1 MNEEEK
7 KVRIIKAALLGLGTV
22 GAGVYEVIRHHQE
35 QLQELV
41 GAEVQV
47 VAVLIQDE
55 NKEREVANDVL
66 VTNDIKEI
74 LAIPGLEVI
83 FESIV
88 GAEPANRHVDEAIER
103 GCHIITANKEMFAK
117 HGDVL
122 LEKARENDVQIGFEA
137 TVAAGVP
144 VIRTIQQQLQLNK
157 IERVQALL
165 NGTSNFILTE
175 MRQKQLP
182 FAEVLKTA
190 QSLGFAEADP
200 TNDVE
205 GIDAFYKIMIL
216 SQLIY
221 GEQPEWATVDLKGI
235 ASVPEDEIY
244 HSEGRYKHM
253 AELKKVGNHVQ
264 ASVQPVVIDDQHPL
278 YSVEGVDNA
287 VVLETSLAGTIMI
300 QGPGAGSKPTASA
313 MLEDFIHIFQ
323 TNKAAVL
330 N

>member
-1 MNEEEK
+1 MP
-7 KVRIIKAALLGLGTV
+7 IIKAALLGLGTV
-22 GAGVYEVIRHHQE
+22 GAGVYEVIRNQQE
-35 QLQELV
+35 KLKELV
-41 GAEVQV
+41 GAKVQV
-47 VAVLIQDE
+47 VAVLIQDTD
-55 NKEREVANDVL
+55 KEREVEKDVL
-66 VTNDIKEI
+66 VTNNIQEI
-74 LAIPGLEVI
+74 LAIPDLDVI

-88 GAEPANRHVDEAIER
+88 GAEPTNRYLDEAIEY

-117 HGDVL
+117 HGEAL
-122 LEKARENDVQIGFEA
+122 LEKALENDVQIGFEA

-157 IERVQALL
+157 IGRVQALL

-175 MRQKQLP
+175 MRKKQLP
-182 FAEVLKTA
+182 FAKVLKTA

-221 GEQPEWATVDLKGI
+221 GEQPEWNTVELKGI
-235 ASVPEDEIY
+235 ASVPEDKIY
-244 HSEGRYKHM
+244 HSDGRYKHI
-253 AELKKVGNHVQ
+253 AELEKVGDRIQ
-264 ASVQPVVIDDQHPL
+264 ATVRPIIVDEQHPL

-287 VVLETSLAGTIMI
+287 VVLETSLAGAIMI

-323 TNKAAVL
+323 DSKAAVL
-330 N
+330 S

>member
-1 MNEEEK
+1 M
-7 KVRIIKAALLGLGTV
+7 RIIKAALLGLGTV
-22 GAGVYEVIRHHQE
+22 GAGVYEVICNQQE
-35 QLQELV
+35 KLKELI

-55 NKEREVANDVL
+55 KKEREVAEDVM
-66 VTNDIKEI
+66 VTNNIEEI
-74 LAIPGLEVI
+74 LAIPGLDVL

-88 GAEPANRHVDEAIER
+88 GAEPAHHYLDEAIKH

-117 HGDVL
+117 HGEGL
-122 LEKARENDVQIGFEA
+122 LEKSRENNVQIGYEA

-221 GEQPEWATVDLKGI
+221 GKQPPWKTVELQGI
-235 ASVPEDEIY
+235 ASLSQDKI
-244 HSEGRYKHM
+244 SNSNGRFKHI
-253 AELKKVGNHVQ
+253 AELEKVGDRIQ
-264 ASVQPVVIDDQHPL
+264 AFVRPVEIDSGHPL

-287 VVLETSLAGTIMI
+287 VVLETSLAGKIMI

-313 MLEDFIHIFQ
+313 MLEDFISIFQ
-323 TNKAAVL
+323 SNKAAVL

>member
-1 MNEEEK
+1 M
-7 KVRIIKAALLGLGTV
+7 RIIKAALLGLGTV
-22 GAGVYEVIRHHQE
+22 GAGVYEVICNQQE
-35 QLQELV
+35 KLKELI

-55 NKEREVANDVL
+55 KKDREVAGNVM
-66 VTNDIKEI
+66 VTNNIEEI
-74 LAIPGLEVI
+74 LAIPGLDVL

-88 GAEPANRHVDEAIER
+88 GAEPAHHYLDEAIKH

-117 HGDVL
+117 HGEGL
-122 LEKARENDVQIGFEA
+122 LEKARENNVQIGYEA

-144 VIRTIQQQLQLNK
+144 IIRTIQQQLQLNK

-175 MRQKQLP
+175 MRKKQLP

-221 GEQPEWATVDLKGI
+221 GKQPAWKTVELQGI
-235 ASVPEDEIY
+235 ASLPQEKI
-244 HSEGRYKHM
+244 SNSNGRFKHI
-253 AELKKVGNHVQ
+253 AELEKVGDRIQ
-264 ASVQPVVIDDQHPL
+264 ASVRPVEIDAGHPL

-287 VVLETSLAGTIMI
+287 VMLETSLAGKIMI

-313 MLEDFIHIFQ
+313 MLEDFIDIFQ
-323 TNKAAVL
+323 SDKAAVL

>member
-1 MNEEEK
+1 M
-7 KVRIIKAALLGLGTV
+7 RIIKAALLGLGTV
-22 GAGVYEVIRHHQE
+22 GAGVYEVICNQQE
-35 QLQELV
+35 KLKELI

-55 NKEREVANDVL
+55 KKEREVAEDVM
-66 VTNDIKEI
+66 VTNNIEEI
-74 LAIPGLEVI
+74 LSIPGLDVL

-88 GAEPANRHVDEAIER
+88 GAEPAHHYLDEAIKH

-117 HGDVL
+117 HGEGL
-122 LEKARENDVQIGFEA
+122 LEKARENNVQIGYEA

-175 MRQKQLP
+175 MRKKQLP

-221 GEQPEWATVDLKGI
+221 GKQPPWKTVELQGI
-235 ASVPEDEIY
+235 ASLSQDKI
-244 HSEGRYKHM
+244 SNSNGRFKHI
-253 AELKKVGNHVQ
+253 AELEKVGDRIQ
-264 ASVQPVVIDDQHPL
+264 ASVRPVEIDSRHPL

-287 VVLETSLAGTIMI
+287 VVLETSLAGKIMI

-313 MLEDFIHIFQ
+313 MLEDFISIFQ
-323 TNKAAVL
+323 SNKAAVL